1 MSPEL
6 KYLALTALLT
16 ASLWI
21 PYVVAQVVTNGP
33 LKPANSCRSDAAP
46 AAALGSAREPPLH
59 QCSETFAPFAA
70 IVILVQL
77 AGKND
82 SMTAFW
88 TMSYFWL
95 RLAHAIV
102 FLVAIPYIRTIIF
115 VLGYVCIIGLF
126 VELMK

>member
-21 PYVVAQVVTNGP
+21 PFVVAQLVTNGP
-33 LKPANSCRSDAAP
+33 LKPVNYVDPTTRPLPLWGQRANRLYINAV
-46 AAALGSAREPPLH
+46 
-59 QCSETFAPFAA
+59 ETFAPFAA

-77 AGKND
+77 TGKNS

-95 RLAHAIV
+95 RVAHAV
-102 FLVAIPYIRTIIF
+102 VYLVAIPYIRTIIF

-126 VELMK
+126 IDLMK

>member
-21 PYVVAQVVTNGP
+21 PFVVAQLVTNGP
-33 LKPANSCRSDAAP
+33 LKPANYVDPTTR
-46 AAALGSAREPPLH
+46 PLPLWG
-59 QCSETFAPFAA
+59 QRANRLYINAVETFAPFAA

-77 AGKND
+77 AGKN
-82 SMTAFW
+82 SPMTAFW

-95 RLAHAIV
+95 RVAHAIV
-102 FLVAIPYIRTIIF
+102 YLVAIPYIRTIIF

>member
-21 PYVVAQVVTNGP
+21 PYVVSQVVTNGP
-33 LKPANSCRSDAAP
+33 LKPANYVDPTPR
-46 AAALGSAREPPLH
+46 PLPLWG
-59 QCSETFAPFAA
+59 QRANRLYVNAVETFAPFAA

-95 RLAHAIV
+95 RAAHAV
-102 FLVAIPYIRTIIF
+102 VYLVAIPYIRTIIF

>member
-33 LKPANSCRSDAAP
+33 LKPANYVDPTPR
-46 AAALGSAREPPLH
+46 PLPLWG
-59 QCSETFAPFAA
+59 QRANRLYINAVETFAPFAA

>member
-21 PYVVAQVVTNGP
+21 PYVVSQVVTNGP
-33 LKPANSCRSDAAP
+33 LKPANYVDPTPR
-46 AAALGSAREPPLH
+46 PLPLWG
-59 QCSETFAPFAA
+59 QRANRLYVNAVETFAPFAA

-88 TMSYFWL
+88 TTSYFWL
-95 RLAHAIV
+95 RAAHAV
-102 FLVAIPYIRTIIF
+102 VYLVAIPYIRTIIF

>member
-21 PYVVAQVVTNGP
+21 PYIVAQVVANGP
-33 LKPANSCRSDAAP
+33 LAAQNYVDPTSREVPLWGQRANR
-46 AAALGSAREPPLH
+46 LH
-59 QCSETFAPFAA
+59 MNAVETFAPFAA
-70 IVILVQL
+70 LVVLVQL

-88 TMSYFWL
+88 TISFFWL
-95 RLAHAIV
+95 RVVHAV
-102 FLVAIPYIRTIIF
+102 VYLVGIPFIRTIVF
-115 VLGYVCIIGLF
+115 VLGYVCVIGLF
-126 VELMK
+126 AELMR

>member
-33 LKPANSCRSDAAP
+33 LQPPNYVDPTPRPLPLWGQRANRLYVNAV
-46 AAALGSAREPPLH
+46 
-59 QCSETFAPFAA
+59 ETFAPFAA

-88 TMSYFWL
+88 TTSYFWL
-95 RLAHAIV
+95 RVAHPIV
-102 FLVAIPYIRTIIF
+102 YLIAIPYIRTIIF

>member
-33 LKPANSCRSDAAP
+33 LKPANYVDPTPR
-46 AAALGSAREPPLH
+46 PLPLWG
-59 QCSETFAPFAA
+59 QRANRLYINAVETFAPFAA

-77 AGKND
+77 AGKNN

>member
-21 PYVVAQVVTNGP
+21 PFVVAQLVTNGP
-33 LKPANSCRSDAAP
+33 LKPANYVDPTTR
-46 AAALGSAREPPLH
+46 PLPLWG
-59 QCSETFAPFAA
+59 QRANRLYINAVETFAPFAA

-82 SMTAFW
+82 AMTAFW

-95 RLAHAIV
+95 RLAHAV
-102 FLVAIPYIRTIIF
+102 VYLVAIPYIRTIIF
-115 VLGYVCIIGLF
+115 VLGYVCVIGLF